1 MVRGRALVASSA
13 SLALLLA
20 GCGGAADEVA
30 EPDEPAA
37 TPEEEGDG
45 AAGEEAAPDPELHL
59 VATVAPIADLVA
71 WVGGERVEVAPLVPP
86 GADSHTY
93 EPRPGDVTT
102 LADADAY
109 FGIGL
114 DLNPGALSLAED
126 NLDEDRVIRLGEAH
140 LDEEVLVF
148 DHVHDDEGG
157 HSHDDEGG
165 HSHDDE
171 GGHSH
176 DDEGGHSH
184 DEDDGHSHDDGP
196 SDDAA
201 GGPGPNPHVW
211 TGLGVT
217 AQLLDGIAETLTELD
232 PDGEETYT
240 GNAAAAREELDEL
253 DAQIRE
259 AVATIPEEHRTLVVY
274 HDAWSYFARDYGL
287 EMVTAVQPSDFSE
300 PSAADVRELIDLLR
314 EEEVPALFGSEV
326 FPSDVLDVIGEET
339 GAEYVADLADDVLPG
354 EPGDEQHSYLGLMR
368 RNATVIVE
376 GLGGDASPIG

>member
-1 MVRGRALVASSA
+1 VVRGRALVASSA

-20 GCGGAADEVA
+20 GCGGAADEVG

-37 TPEEEGDG
+37 TPEEGDSE
-45 AAGEEAAPDPELHL
+45 AGEEATPDPELHL

-114 DLNPGALSLAED
+114 DLNPGALSLADD
-126 NLDEDRVIRLGEAH
+126 NLDDDRVIRLAEAY

-157 HSHDDEGG
+157 HSHDGEDG

-176 DDEGGHSH
+176 DD
-184 DEDDGHSHDDGP
+184 GP
-196 SDDAA
+196 PDDAA
-201 GGPGPNPHVW
+201 EGAGPNPHVW

-232 PDGEETYT
+232 PDGEETYAD
-240 GNAAAAREELDEL
+240 NAAAAREELDEL
-253 DAQIRE
+253 DGQIRE

-274 HDAWSYFARDYGL
+274 HDAWSYFARDHGL

-300 PSAADVRELIDLLR
+300 PSAADVRGLIDLLR

-376 GLGGDASPIG
+376 GLGGDASSIG